1 MSIKSKADWIRGF
14 LESLEYSDNISQKQI
29 KILKDKLN
37 ELLEE
42 IDDNY
47 DDDDDD
53 DDDDYETDDDDD
65 DYDDDDACDALLS
78 PPQPQSSS

>member
-29 KILKDKLN
+29 KVLKDKLN

-47 DDDDDD
+47 DDEDDNDYPIIGTSSTNIKSKPIFDEDDD
-53 DDDDYETDDDDD
+53 
-65 DYDDDDACDALLS
+65 L
-78 PPQPQSSS
+78 PF

>member
-53 DDDDYETDDDDD
+53 DDDDYPIIDKSSTNIKNKPIFDDHDD
-65 DYDDDDACDALLS
+65 L
-78 PPQPQSSS
+78 PF

>member
-42 IDDNY
+42 IDSDE
-47 DDDDDD
+47 DDEDWPDIDLPSNSSNRKS
-53 DDDDYETDDDDD
+53 TS
-65 DYDDDDACDALLS
+65 DYDDEPDDL
-78 PPQPQSSS
+78 PF